1 MEQVLSSD
9 RGPEAVRDAPDPEHP
24 PRLDPRH
31 DLLERAMGIV
41 GRTSAIRALR
51 AQVDRF
57 AHSTA
62 NVLVT
67 GETGTGKELVA
78 RALHERSRRARGPF
92 ASANVAAL
100 SSSMLASELF
110 GHERGA
116 FTGAYTRH
124 RGLFEQAHGGTLFL
138 DEIGELLPD
147 AQVSLLR
154 VLETREVRPVGAE
167 RTRPVDVRLVAATHR
182 NLATLVSRGLFREDL
197 YYRLHLLVVSVPA
210 LRFRIADVPRLA
222 EHFLATLGDEHGLRM
237 LDADAREVLM
247 TYAWPGNVR
256 QLANVLRRI
265 AVTHDS
271 TRITREQVLDAL
283 TIEGRALHECR
294 EAASTATVL
303 GVLAA
308 ESGNITRT
316 ARRLGIARSTVRA
329 HMLRAGVTAPG

>member
-1 MEQVLSSD
+1 MEQVLPSD
-9 RGPEAVRDAPDPEHP
+9 RGPDPVRDAPDPEHP

-31 DLLERAMGIV
+31 DMLERAMGII
-41 GRTSAIRALR
+41 GRTPAIRALR

-100 SSSMLASELF
+100 PPSMLASELF

-116 FTGAYTRH
+116 FTGAYARH
-124 RGLFEQAHGGTLFL
+124 KGLFEQAHGGTLFL
-138 DEIGELLPD
+138 DEIGELAPD
-147 AQVSLLR
+147 AQVALLR

-167 RTRPVDVRLVAATHR
+167 RMRPVDVRLVAATHR
-182 NLATLVSRGLFREDL
+182 NLAALVSHGLFREDL
-197 YYRLHLLVVSVPA
+197 YYRLHLLVVAVPA

-222 EHFLATLGDEHGLRM
+222 EHLLATMGDEHGFRV
-237 LDADAREVLM
+237 LDPDAREALM

-256 QLANVLRRI
+256 QLQSVLRRI
-265 AVTHDS
+265 TITHDG
-271 TRITREQVLDAL
+271 TCITRDQVLAAL
-283 TIEGRALHECR
+283 AIEGRAVNECR

-303 GVLAA
+303 NVLAA
-308 ESGNITRT
+308 ESGNISRT
-316 ARRLGIARSTVRA
+316 ARRLGLARSTVRA
-329 HMLRAGVTAPG
+329 HIVRAGVATQS